1 MEEINPIQIE
11 NAASMSELERLE
23 ALFMKITNTA
33 IQQLEDDL
41 TVARALGDDHTK
53 RHSHVQIGMYR
64 HAQSIFHF
72 AKRFATHQRWNHETP
87 TT

>member
-1 MEEINPIQIE
+1 MEEIKNIQIE

-23 ALFMKITNTA
+23 ALFMKITDTA
-33 IQQLEDDL
+33 IQQLEADL
-41 TVARALGDDHTK
+41 TVARVLGDDDTK
-53 RHSHVQIGMYR
+53 RHYHVQIGMYR

-72 AKRFATHQRWNHETP
+72 AKRFAIHQRWNNETP